1 MKTEEIISA
10 LDDLMDREKLFLDP
24 DLTLRDLSVRLKI
37 HYNYISRIINEHFGM
52 SYNDFIN
59 KYRVDEVKK
68 RLSDPDYMNKTVLEI
83 MYETG
88 FYSKS
93 VFNTAFKKFTGM
105 TPSEYRKRNN

>member
-1 MKTEEIISA
+1 
-10 LDDLMDREKLFLDP
+10 
-24 DLTLRDLSVRLKI
+24 
-37 HYNYISRIINEHFGM
+37 M

-59 KYRVDEVKK
+59 KYRVEEVKV
-68 RLSDPDYMNKTVLEI
+68 RFSDPENKNKTVLEI

-105 TPSEYRKRNN
+105 TPSEYRKKMS